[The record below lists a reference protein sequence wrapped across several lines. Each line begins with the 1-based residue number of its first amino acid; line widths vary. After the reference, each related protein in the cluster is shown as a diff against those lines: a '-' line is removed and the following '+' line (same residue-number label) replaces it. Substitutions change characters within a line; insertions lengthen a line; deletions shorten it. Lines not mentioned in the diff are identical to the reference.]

1 MKILVTGHN
10 GFICRNMIEWMSAEG
25 WQVEG
30 WDYDPANLPDIKKYQ
45 WVIHLGALTNKSE
58 NDIDKFMIHNYEFS
72 QWLFNECQVNEV
84 HLQYASTSSVYGYG
98 KDYSETASCKPITPY
113 ALSKYLFDRWAFR
126 QPAHTAS
133 VQGFRYFN
141 VYGKYMHLRGNQA
154 NIIYKWQE
162 EARKTGCISV
172 WDNADQ
178 VKRDWVWVGDVCKL
192 HIDFIKTV
200 HGSGIW
206 NVGAGL
212 SHSYLDI
219 ADAIAE
225 QEDAVIKVVESK
237 GNDIRYKTCADLT
250 LLKATIGKRQWLNVF
265 EYINR

>member
-10 GFICRNMIEWMSAEG
+10 GFIGRNMVEWLSAEG

-30 WDYDPANLPDIKKYQ
+30 WDYDPENLPDVKKYQ
-45 WVIHLGALTNKSE
+45 WVIHLGALTDKS
-58 NDIDKFMIHNYEFS
+58 NTDIDKFMIQNYEFS
-72 QWLFNECQVNEV
+72 QWLFNECQLNEV
-84 HLQYASTSSVYGYG
+84 HLQYASTSAVYGYS
-98 KDYSETASCKPITPY
+98 KDFSETAECKPLTPY
-113 ALSKYLFDRWAFR
+113 AISKYVFDRWAFR
-126 QPAHTAS
+126 QPAHSAF
-133 VQGFRYFN
+133 VHGFRYFN

-162 EARKTGCISV
+162 EARKTGQLSV
-172 WDNADQ
+172 WHTADQ

-212 SHSYLDI
+212 AHSYLDI
-219 ADAIAE
+219 AEAVAE
-225 QEDAVIKVVESK
+225 QENAVIKVVESN
-237 GNDIRYKTCADLT
+237 GHDVRYKTCANLT

>member
-10 GFICRNMIEWMSAEG
+10 GFIGRNMIEWMSAEG

-30 WDYDPANLPDIKKYQ
+30 WDYDPTHLPDIKKYQ
-45 WVIHLGALTNKSE
+45 WVIHLGALTDKSE
-58 NDIDKFMIHNYEFS
+58 TNIDKFMIQNYEFS
-72 QWLFNECQVNEV
+72 QWLFNECQLNEV
-84 HLQYASTSSVYGYG
+84 HLQYASTSSVYGFN
-98 KDYSETASCKPITPY
+98 KDFSETASCLPATPY

-141 VYGKYMHLRGNQA
+141 VYGKYMHLRGNQS
-154 NIIYKWQE
+154 NIIHKWQE
-162 EARKTGCISV
+162 EARKTGQISV

-206 NVGAGL
+206 NVGSGL
-212 SHSYLDI
+212 AHSYLDI
-219 ADAIAE
+219 AEAVAE
-225 QEDAVIKVVESK
+225 QEDAIIKVVESN
-237 GNDIRYKTCADLT
+237 GIDVRYKTCADLT

>member
-10 GFICRNMIEWMSAEG
+10 GFIGRNMIEWMSSEG

-30 WDYDPANLPDIKKYQ
+30 WDYDPDNLPDIKNYQ
-45 WVIHLGALTNKSE
+45 WVVHLGALTDKSE
-58 NDIDKFMIHNYEFS
+58 TDIDKFMIQNYEFS
-72 QWLFNECQVNEV
+72 QWIFNECQLHEV
-84 HLQYASTSSVYGYG
+84 HLQYASTSSVYGYS
-98 KDYSETASCKPITPY
+98 KDCSETASCKPLTPY

-172 WDNADQ
+172 WNTADQ
-178 VKRDWVWVGDVCKL
+178 VKRDWVWVGDICKL

-206 NVGAGL
+206 NVGSGL
-212 SHSYLDI
+212 AHSYLDI
-219 ADAIAE
+219 AEAVAE
-225 QEDAVIKVVESK
+225 QEDAVIQVVESK

>member
-1 MKILVTGHN
+1 MKILVTGHT
-10 GFICRNMIEWMSAEG
+10 GFIGRNMIEWMLAEG
-25 WQVEG
+25 WHVDG
-30 WDYDPANLPDIKKYQ
+30 WDYDPDNLPDIKKYQ
-45 WVIHLGALTNKSE
+45 WVVHLGALTDKSE
-58 NDIDKFMIHNYEFS
+58 TNIDKFMIQNYEFS
-72 QWLFNECQVNEV
+72 QWLFNECQLNEV
-84 HLQYASTSSVYGYG
+84 HLQYASTSSVYEYS
-98 KDYSETASCKPITPY
+98 KDCSETASCAPATPY

-141 VYGKYMHLRGNQA
+141 VYGKYMHLRGNHA

-162 EARKTGCISV
+162 AARKTGQILV
-172 WDNADQ
+172 WDTAEH
-178 VKRDWVWVGDVCKL
+178 VKRDWVWVGDICKL

-206 NVGAGL
+206 NVGSGL
-212 SHSYLDI
+212 AHSYLDI
-219 ADAIAE
+219 AEAVAE
-225 QEDAVIKVVESK
+225 QENAVIRVVKSK
-237 GNDIRYKTCADLT
+237 GTDIRYKTCADLT

>member
-10 GFICRNMIEWMSAEG
+10 GFIGRNMVEWLSSEG
-25 WQVEG
+25 WHVEG
-30 WDYDPANLPDIKKYQ
+30 WDYDLNNLPDIKKYQ
-45 WVIHLGALTNKSE
+45 WVIHLGALTDKSE
-58 NDIDKFMIHNYEFS
+58 TNIDKFIIQNYEFS
-72 QWLFNECQVNEV
+72 QWLFNECQINEV
-84 HLQYASTSSVYGYG
+84 HLQYASTSSVYGNG
-98 KDYSETASCKPITPY
+98 KDFSETAICTPLTPY
-113 ALSKYLFDRWAFR
+113 ALTKYLFDRWAFR
-126 QPAHTAS
+126 QPAHKAS

-162 EARKTGCISV
+162 EAQKTGQLSV
-172 WDNADQ
+172 WNNADQ
-178 VKRDWVWVGDVCKL
+178 VKRDWIWVGDICKL
-192 HIDFIKTV
+192 HIDFIKNI

-206 NVGAGL
+206 NVGSGL
-212 SHSYLDI
+212 AHSYLDI
-219 ADAIAE
+219 AEAIAE
-225 QEDAVIKVVESK
+225 QESAVIRVVESK

>member
-10 GFICRNMIEWMSAEG
+10 GFIGRNMVEWMSAEG
-25 WQVEG
+25 WQVDG
-30 WDYDPANLPDIKKYQ
+30 WDYNPDDLPDIKKYQ
-45 WVIHLGALTNKSE
+45 WVIHLGALTDKSE
-58 NDIDKFMIHNYEFS
+58 TNIDKFMIQNYEFS
-72 QWLFNECQVNEV
+72 QWLFNECQINEV

-98 KDYSETASCKPITPY
+98 KDFSETANCDPLTPY
-113 ALSKYLFDRWAFR
+113 AWSKYLFDRWAFR
-126 QPAHTAS
+126 QPAHIAF

-141 VYGKYMHLRGNQA
+141 VYGKYMHLRGNQS
-154 NIIYKWQE
+154 NIIHKWQE
-162 EARKTGCISV
+162 EARKTGHLSV
-172 WDNADQ
+172 WDNASQ

-206 NVGAGL
+206 NVGSGL

-219 ADAIAE
+219 AEGVAE
-225 QEDAVIKVVESK
+225 QESAVIKVVESK
-237 GNDIRYKTCADLT
+237 GLDVRYKTCADLT